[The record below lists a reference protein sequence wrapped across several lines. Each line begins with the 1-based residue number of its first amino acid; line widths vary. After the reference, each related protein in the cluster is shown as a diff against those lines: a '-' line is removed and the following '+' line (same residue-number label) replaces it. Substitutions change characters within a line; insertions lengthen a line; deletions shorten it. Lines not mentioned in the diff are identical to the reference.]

1 MAHSDNSLVNELLK
15 FTKIQL
21 VELLINHTLPENGI
35 FSDNI
40 HKLQKQISGSAN
52 VSEVKNKISDTDDSA
67 QVLNMN
73 GECNSSCNNI
83 SCLKVKLTSEYYIK
97 ENVVLNKL
105 INHLEGEIILQ
116 KDYINLLKINY
127 GKLENQDNLVNN
139 VPSITNNM
147 NGTTSK
153 NKFRKHKENLTVL
166 SHNVISETSTIEPL
180 IRNMPAPNGK
190 LDMISANVRDM
201 SVTTIKPKI
210 KHQQTSTMNTING
223 ISIDSNNKIVNKD
236 PNKIKPIRGSAQ
248 SSQIFQVAERTGFIF
263 ATGFAKSTTEDMV
276 KTFLIQHVNC
286 DFQIEKIASKS
297 EFVSSF
303 KIGMPLNLKS
313 ELMNGNVWPEEWEEV
328 ILERKS
334 TKSRRSG
341 FTLEAQRLVLL
352 PYARVWTVE
361 NHNWIQEA
369 QTQHRKFM
377 FGQELWVTEFWK
389 LTSIK
394 ELKNATFFNPS
405 SFPITVLFPDPMN
418 SDLPRDQNW
427 F

>member
-73 GECNSSCNNI
+73 
-83 SCLKVKLTSEYYIK
+83 EYYIK

-313 ELMNGNVWPEEWEEV
+313 ELMNGNVWPEGIV
-328 ILERKS
+328 VNHFFRK
-334 TKSRRSG
+334 RS
-341 FTLEAQRLVLL
+341 EQ
-352 PYARVWTVE
+352 
-361 NHNWIQEA
+361 
-369 QTQHRKFM
+369 K
-377 FGQELWVTEFWK
+377 
-389 LTSIK
+389 
-394 ELKNATFFNPS
+394 
-405 SFPITVLFPDPMN
+405 
-418 SDLPRDQNW
+418 
-427 F
+427 